1 MSDHLEQETL
11 DHLKA
16 WWMRWGKLCSWG
28 LAAVLLLATSWTGWN
43 HWLRRQT
50 AQAETLYEQ
59 FQQLA
64 DWPTQTG
71 KKIDQTQV
79 LHIVQQ
85 IENKFSRTPYAQMTA
100 LAAAKVFYQA
110 ANMEQTKAQLK
121 WAIKHASDAEYE
133 QLARLRLASVL
144 FDEKAYDAA
153 LKLLEKKP
161 SEAFRALY
169 ADRRGD
175 ILVAQQKPDEARQS
189 YRKALQAFSPG
200 DSLLRMT
207 KFKLDALGG

>member
-11 DHLKA
+11 DQLKA
-16 WWMRWGKLCSWG
+16 WWMRWGKLCILG
-28 LAAVLLLATSWTGWN
+28 MTVALLLLTGWN
-43 HWLRRQT
+43 SWSYWQRKQT
-50 AQAETLYEQ
+50 TQAEKLYEQ

-64 DWPTQTG
+64 DWPAQSG
-71 KKIDQTQV
+71 RKIDQAQV
-79 LHIVQQ
+79 LRIVQDM
-85 IENKFSRTPYAQMTA
+85 ESKFGRTPYAQMTA
-100 LAAAKVFYQA
+100 LAAAKVFYQLA
-110 ANMEQTKAQLK
+110 DTAQTKAQLQ
-121 WAIKHASDAEYE
+121 WTTQHAIDAEYR
-133 QLARLRLASVL
+133 QLASLRLASVL

-153 LKLLEKKP
+153 LKLLAKKP

-175 ILVAQQKPDEARQS
+175 ILAAQNKLDEARQS

-200 DSLLRMT
+200 DPLLRMT